1 MRRSRSSEVGD
12 IAVDGLVGRI
22 SAYSTVAEP
31 PATAAAPAPP
41 VAPASPETVTPV
53 AAAEPAP
60 VAAPEPVPP
69 AAPVREYPHPFS
81 DQVRVVPM
89 LGSLDERTLALLQS
103 VVDPGTDAPRRVV
116 VLQLDAGAT
125 VTRAALREL
134 ADAHVRAAAA
144 GNWIVLVCA
153 DDAVR
158 AELERL
164 DVPAGPRIGATNAEA
179 MRLAL
184 DVVAASACA
193 A

>member
-1 MRRSRSSEVGD
+1 MRRSRSSEVVD
-12 IAVDGLVGRI
+12 IVVDGLVGRVA
-22 SAYSTVAEP
+22 AYATVSDP
-31 PATAAAPAPP
+31 PAAAGAPAPP
-41 VAPASPETVTPV
+41 AAPAAP
-53 AAAEPAP
+53 AAETP
-60 VAAPEPVPP
+60 
-69 AAPVREYPHPFS
+69 APVREYPHPFS

-103 VVDPGTDAPRRVV
+103 IVDPGAGAPRRVV
-116 VLQLDAGAT
+116 VLQLDAGAA

-144 GNWIVLVCA
+144 GNWVVLVCT

-158 AELERL
+158 VELERL
-164 DVPAGPRIGATNAEA
+164 DVPGGPRIGATNADA